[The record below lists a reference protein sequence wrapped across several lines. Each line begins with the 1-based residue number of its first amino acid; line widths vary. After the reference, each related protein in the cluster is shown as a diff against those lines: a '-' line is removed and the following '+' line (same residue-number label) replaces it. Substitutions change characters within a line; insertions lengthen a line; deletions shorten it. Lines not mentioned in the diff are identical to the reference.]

1 VSRIKDTSLAEVKAA
16 ADIVEVV
23 AGRTQ
28 LRKAGARYSGRCPF
42 HEEKTPS
49 FSVNPVE
56 KLYYCFGCGAK
67 GDVIT
72 FVRETESLDFGGAIE
87 WLAQRFN
94 VPLEYEEASPEQDL
108 QRRRRD
114 RLGELLERATGFY
127 EKLLWESAAGAAA
140 REYLSGR
147 SVSEETAKAYRLG
160 LSPAENT
167 RLSAQARKQGYTA
180 AELSGAGLVT
190 QRGMDAFRG
199 RLMFPV
205 ADARG
210 RVVGF
215 SARKLRE
222 DDPLRGKYVNST
234 EGELFHKSSLLY
246 GLHLARTAVAKEDR
260 AILVEGQMDV
270 LALHQAGLHAVI
282 APMGTALTE
291 RQLKELS
298 RLTRRL
304 FLCFDADNAGKE
316 ATLRGMDLAFDQGF
330 EVRVVTLPPGQ
341 DPADA
346 ADGFVDLLGRAEAY
360 LPYRTRL
367 EVERARSREEGFK
380 RAQEL
385 LARFPDS
392 PDRQEA
398 VRLVADLLDLARET
412 QGALAPARGRRGGR
426 AAELSPR
433 LLDAG
438 LRLEREALAGVVAHP
453 TLTRMLK
460 ELDPEHFDDELH
472 RRVRDHL
479 VAGTTDEQVVALLA
493 ELDARA
499 AAAGIDE
506 RTGEQLLLRL
516 RERRIEREL
525 SRQEEARFPDLQRA
539 LGRVREAI
547 RELG

>member
-1 VSRIKDTSLAEVKAA
+1 
-16 ADIVEVV
+16 
-23 AGRTQ
+23 
-28 LRKAGARYSGRCPF
+28 
-42 HEEKTPS
+42 
-49 FSVNPVE
+49 
-56 KLYYCFGCGAK
+56 
-67 GDVIT
+67 
-72 FVRETESLDFGGAIE
+72 
-87 WLAQRFN
+87 
-94 VPLEYEEASPEQDL
+94 
-108 QRRRRD
+108 
-114 RLGELLERATGFY
+114 
-127 EKLLWESAAGAAA
+127 
-140 REYLSGR
+140 
-147 SVSEETAKAYRLG
+147 
-160 LSPAENT
+160 
-167 RLSAQARKQGYTA
+167 
-180 AELSGAGLVT
+180 
-190 QRGMDAFRG
+190 M
-199 RLMFPV
+199 
-205 ADARG
+205 
-210 RVVGF
+210 
-215 SARKLRE
+215 
-222 DDPLRGKYVNST
+222 NST

-330 EVRVVTLPPGQ
+330 EVRVVTLPAGQ

-346 ADGFVDLLGRAEAY
+346 ADGFAELLGRAEAY

-385 LARFPDS
+385 LGRFPDS

-412 QGALAPARGRRGGR
+412 QGALAPARGRRGRQG
-426 AAELSPR
+426 AELSPR

-453 TLTRMLK
+453 GLTRMLK
-460 ELDPEHFDDELH
+460 ELDAEHFDDELH

-525 SRQEEARFPDLQRA
+525 SRQEEARFPELQRA

>member
-1 VSRIKDTSLAEVKAA
+1 VSRIKDSSLAEVKAA

-23 AGRTQ
+23 AARTQ

-42 HEEKTPS
+42 HEERTPS
-49 FSVNPVE
+49 FSVNPVD

-72 FVRETESLDFGGAIE
+72 FVRETESLDFGDAIE

-94 VPLEYEEASPEQDL
+94 VPLEYEEVSPERDL
-108 QRRRRD
+108 ERKRRD

-127 EKLLWESAAGAAA
+127 EKLLWESAAGASA
-140 REYLSGR
+140 REYLTGR
-147 SVSEETAKAYRLG
+147 SVTEETAKAFRLG
-160 LSPAENT
+160 LSPSGNAG
-167 RLSAQARKQGYTA
+167 LSALARKQGYTA
-180 AELSGAGLVT
+180 AELSGAGLIT
-190 QRGMDAFRG
+190 QRGSDAFRG

-234 EGELFHKSSLLY
+234 DGELFHKSSLLY
-246 GLHLARTAVAKEDR
+246 GLHLARTTVAKEDR

-330 EVRVVTLPPGQ
+330 EVRVVTLPAGQ

-346 ADGFVDLLGRAEAY
+346 AEGFAELLGKAEAY

-380 RAQEL
+380 RAQDL

-412 QGALAPARGRRGGR
+412 QGALAPARRRGGR
-426 AAELSPR
+426 HVELSPR

-438 LRLEREALAGVVAHP
+438 LRLEREALAGVVSHP
-453 TLTRMLK
+453 ELVKSLA
-460 ELDPEHFDDELH
+460 ELDAEHFDDELH

-479 VAGTTDEQVVALLA
+479 VAGTSDDQVVALLA

-499 AAAGIDE
+499 AAAGIDAT
-506 RTGEQLLLRL
+506 TGEQLLLRL
-516 RERRIEREL
+516 RERRLEREL
-525 SRQEEARFPDLQRA
+525 TRQDEARMPELQRA

>member
-1 VSRIKDTSLAEVKAA
+1 VSRIKDSSLAEVKAA

-23 AGRTQ
+23 SARTQ

-42 HEEKTPS
+42 HEERTPS
-49 FSVNPVE
+49 FSVNPVD

-94 VPLEYEEASPEQDL
+94 VPLEYEEVSPEIDAE
-108 QRRRRD
+108 RRRRD
-114 RLGELLERATGFY
+114 RLAELLERAASFY
-127 EKLLWESAAGAAA
+127 EKLLWESPAGGGA
-140 REYLSGR
+140 REYLAGR
-147 SVSEETAKAYRLG
+147 GVAEETARAYRLG
-160 LSPAENT
+160 LSSSENT
-167 RLSAQARKQGYTA
+167 RLSGLARKQGYTQ
-180 AELSGAGLVT
+180 AELAAAGLIT
-190 QRGMDAFRG
+190 QRGMDSFRG

-210 RVVGF
+210 RINGF

-246 GLHLARTAVAKEDR
+246 GLHLARTAIAKEDR

-270 LALHQAGLHAVI
+270 LALHQAGLGAVI

-316 ATLRGMDLAFDQGF
+316 ATLRGMDLAFEQGF
-330 EVRVVTLPPGQ
+330 EVRVVTLPAGQ

-346 ADGFVDLLGRAEAY
+346 AADFGELLGRAEAF
-360 LPYRTRL
+360 LPYRTRM
-367 EVERARSREEGFK
+367 EIERARSREEGFK

-385 LARFPDS
+385 LGRFPDS

-398 VRLVADLLDLARET
+398 VRLVADMLDLARET
-412 QGALAPARGRRGGR
+412 QGALAPARGRRTR
-426 AAELSPR
+426 QAELSPR
-433 LLDAG
+433 SLDAG
-438 LRLEREALAGVVAHP
+438 MRLEREALAGVVAHP
-453 TLTRMLK
+453 ELVRMLK
-460 ELDPEHFDDELH
+460 ELDADHFDEELH
-472 RRVRDHL
+472 RRLRMQL
-479 VAGTTDEQVVALLA
+479 VDGETDEQSVALLA

-499 AAAGIDE
+499 ASAGIDA

-525 SRQEEARFPDLQRA
+525 GRQEEQRLPDLQRA
-539 LGRVREAI
+539 LARVREAI